1 MLGWLCVCAGVRV
14 RASACECVCGVRVC
28 VRVCVCECHRRV
40 GVLTHL
46 HIADDLIDHTGHR
59 RAARD
64 TKDRELCSWFAMK
77 LVRIEQRVLT
87 IM

>member
-1 MLGWLCVCAGVRV
+1 M
-14 RASACECVCGVRVC
+14 
-28 VRVCVCECHRRV
+28 

-46 HIADDLIDHTGHR
+46 HIADDLVDHTGHR

>member
-1 MLGWLCVCAGVRV
+1 MVGCVCAPVCECVRV
-14 RASACECVCGVRVC
+14 RASACVACECAC
-28 VRVCVCECHRRV
+28 VCVCECHRRV

-46 HIADDLIDHTGHR
+46 HIADDLFDHTGHHN
-59 RAARD
+59 AAKN
-64 TKDRELCSWFAMK
+64 TEDRELCSWYAKK

>member
-1 MLGWLCVCAGVRV
+1 MVGCVCAPVCECVRV
-14 RASACECVCGVRVC
+14 RASACVACECAC
-28 VRVCVCECHRRV
+28 VCVCECHRCV

-46 HIADDLIDHTGHR
+46 HITDDLVDHTGHR

-64 TKDRELCSWFAMK
+64 TKDRELYSWFAMK
-77 LVRIEQRVLT
+77 LVCIEQRVLT